1 MRDRTGYKVMELV
14 FIRHGKT
21 NGNIQSR
28 YIGSTDEELCQEG
41 INGLTDNVYKNIYP
55 PADIIFASPMKRC
68 IQTAGI
74 LYPGLYKKLH
84 IIDGFREIDFGR
96 FEGKNYLEL
105 NGDIEYQEWV
115 NGGGIGKFPDGED
128 RGMFS
133 ERCISAFKEALLI
146 CHRLIQN
153 GELKEDATVSFI
165 VHGGTIMSIMEAYAG
180 EGKGSYFNYQCSNG
194 HGYICSLDICYLE
207 DMKNMESGLVFS
219 QYKEF

>member
-1 MRDRTGYKVMELV
+1 MRDGTGYKAMKLV

-21 NGNIQSR
+21 NGNLHLR

-41 INGLTDNVYKNIYP
+41 INGLTDNLYKNIYP
-55 PADIIFASPMKRC
+55 AADIIFTSPMKRC

-74 LYPGLYKKLH
+74 IYPGLDKRLC

-105 NGDIEYQEWV
+105 NGDIEYQEWI
-115 NGGGIGKFPDGED
+115 GSGGIGKFPGGED
-128 RGMFS
+128 RETFS
-133 ERCISAFKEALLI
+133 GRCISGFRKALLI
-146 CHRLIQN
+146 CHSFIED
-153 GELKEDATVSFI
+153 GVLKEDVAVPFI

-194 HGYICSLDICYLE
+194 HGYICNIDICCLE
-207 DMKNMESGLVFS
+207 NVEKGFTFNS
-219 QYKEF
+219 YKKF